1 LAFPLH
7 YRRFSACSPTKRVT
21 ISNRIPNSMLLQ
33 KHRRFFRQKKDK
45 IWRQDHRTMQM
56 ATTKAVNHHYPSHFC
71 HRNQKDGTH
80 KFH

>member
-1 LAFPLH
+1 
-7 YRRFSACSPTKRVT
+7 
-21 ISNRIPNSMLLQ
+21 MLLQ